1 MTVSKRDTVYMT
13 VSTIKLRGS
22 ARAYSCPT
30 HRAIEPWDGDESR
43 RAFLGHS
50 GGGPVRSDER
60 HASVQS
66 LPGPRPLPRPL
77 RALKSLA
84 DHVSADRGVSRV
96 GHKSPCRYRDTDDC
110 AQGPEPIFC
119 PEIAAANEPQDS

>member
-13 VSTIKLRGS
+13 VCKIKLRGS
-22 ARAYSCPT
+22 ARACSCPT

-50 GGGPVRSDER
+50 RGGPVRSDER

-66 LPGPRPLPRPL
+66 LPVPRPLPRPL
-77 RALKSLA
+77 RGLKSL
-84 DHVSADRGVSRV
+84 DDQVSTDGGV
-96 GHKSPCRYRDTDDC
+96 
-110 AQGPEPIFC
+110 
-119 PEIAAANEPQDS
+119 